1 MGAAALEAGM
11 DHLKADGLLAFPTET
26 VWGLAACANSPKAM
40 DRLCEWKGRKADH
53 PIALLVSGSDEVA
66 LLDFDVSPAAA
77 ALMDAFWPGPLT
89 LVLACRASFCPG
101 IARED
106 GAVGVRCSS
115 HPAALELAR
124 RSYQVGVGPLT
135 ATSLNR
141 SGQAPARSRMEA
153 EGWVADSSPEAQLH
167 LLDTPIEAGGGS
179 PSTVVDLAGD
189 QPEVLRA
196 GALELDPLVWLESR
210 GLFGTGV
217 L

>member
-1 MGAAALEAGM
+1 MGMLESGI

-40 DRLCEWKGRKADH
+40 DRLCDWKGRQADH
-53 PIALLVSGSDEVA
+53 PISLLVSGSDEVA

-89 LVLACRASFCPG
+89 LVLACRAHFSPG
-101 IARED
+101 IARAD

-124 RSYQVGVGPLT
+124 RSHQVGVGPLT
-135 ATSLNR
+135 ATSFNR
-141 SGQAPARSRMEA
+141 SGQAPACTRIEA
-153 EGWVADSSPEAQLH
+153 QKWVTGSSPEERLH

-196 GALELDPLVWLESR
+196 GSLEVDPIVWLESR
-210 GLFGTGV
+210 GLSGTGV
-217 L
+217 F